1 MIKKLICTAAA
12 LLAGVMLSVNA
23 AAVSLSALPLA
34 SEKECGYQ
42 SLEKNVTLK
51 ADLGKR

>member
-1 MIKKLICTAAA
+1 MLKKLICTAAA

-23 AAVSLSALPLA
+23 AAVILSALPLA

-42 SLEKNVTLK
+42 SLEKKCYTK
-51 ADLGKR
+51 GRS